1 MACHYFCAM
10 QHRSQTFPDSNEG
23 ELEMRLR
30 EADMELTELRLEQL
44 ASIQNIEHLQEKINL
59 LEVS

>member
-1 MACHYFCAM
+1 ML
-10 QHRSQTFPDSNEG
+10 HRSQTFPDSNEG
-23 ELEMRLR
+23 ELEKRLH

-44 ASIQNIEHLQEKINL
+44 ASIQNIDHLQEKINL